1 MPISEELRSML
12 VCPQCKGDLRDE
24 KDPERLICDR
34 CGLIFLIVDDIPDM
48 LVENAQ
54 RITKA

>member
-1 MPISEELRSML
+1 MPISEDLRSML

-24 KDPERLICDR
+24 QDPERLICDR
-34 CGLIFLIVDDIPDM
+34 CGLIFLVVDDIPDM

-54 RITKA
+54 RIAKA